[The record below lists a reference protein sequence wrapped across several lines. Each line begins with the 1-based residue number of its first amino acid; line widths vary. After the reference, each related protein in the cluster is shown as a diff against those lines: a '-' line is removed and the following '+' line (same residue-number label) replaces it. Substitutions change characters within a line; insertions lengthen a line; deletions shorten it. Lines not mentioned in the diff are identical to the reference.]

1 MVLTEFD
8 EEKYEEMIRNEERI
22 KTLCILVAKK
32 TITLKKALEECNLT
46 ESEFLNEMKE
56 YGKSMDWIRNNCPE
70 NRTASM

>member
-32 TITLKKALEECNLT
+32 TITLKNALEECNLT
-46 ESEFLNEMKE
+46 ETEFLNEMKE
-56 YGKSMDWIRNNCPE
+56 YGLVK
-70 NRTASM
+70 